1 METGGEHASLPPVPP
16 RDDSNLNVEE
26 TLAASSSAMD
36 HYEGNPAS
44 AAHDSY
50 ENQRYF
56 EEYGKFGIH
65 VDMLRDQSRM
75 TSYHRAI
82 MGNPQDFKDKVV
94 LDVGCG
100 TSVLSCW
107 CARAGARKV
116 YAVEASS
123 MAEQAQLVVDRNGL
137 SDIVQIINAKMEDVN
152 LPEQVD
158 VIVSEWMGSFLIFES
173 MLETVL
179 YARDRYLKEDGKM
192 YPAIA
197 RMFVA
202 PLDMTPF
209 FQKRIRFLRDVPDL
223 NLAPLIPFATTEY
236 TYYGMRG
243 AKCKPK
249 HLLAD
254 GFVIK
259 ELDIKTVTAQ
269 ELQRVS
275 APIAIKPKRKG
286 TFNGWG
292 AWFEVVFP
300 GQTADKDVVLS
311 TAPEQ
316 PLTHWRQD
324 VFLLERDFEVTEEDT
339 ITGLLRFV
347 QNPNWKRH
355 YNLEISFSLREF
367 DQYRIWST

>member
-1 METGGEHASLPPVPP
+1 MHHA
-16 RDDSNLNVEE
+16 R
-26 TLAASSSAMD
+26 TRT
-36 HYEGNPAS
+36 H
-44 AAHDSY
+44 AHAHTAHTAPY
-50 ENQRYF
+50 AKR
-56 EEYGKFGIH
+56 
-65 VDMLRDQSRM
+65 
-75 TSYHRAI
+75 
-82 MGNPQDFKDKVV
+82 
-94 LDVGCG
+94 G
-100 TSVLSCW
+100 T
-107 CARAGARKV
+107 
-116 YAVEASS
+116 
-123 MAEQAQLVVDRNGL
+123 
-137 SDIVQIINAKMEDVN
+137 IVQ
-152 LPEQVD
+152 
-158 VIVSEWMGSFLIFES
+158 
-173 MLETVL
+173 
-179 YARDRYLKEDGKM
+179 DGKM

-223 NLAPLIPFATTEY
+223 NLAPLMYVREAADSDFKRFAHRQSTHTHTHTRSPFATTEY

-254 GFVIK
+254 GFVVK

-300 GQTADKDVVLS
+300 GETADKDVVLS

-316 PLTHWRQD
+316 PYAPH
-324 VFLLERDFEVTEEDT
+324 
-339 ITGLLRFV
+339 LRSLFV
-347 QNPNWKRH
+347 CACVSCGRAVACVWCADGN
-355 YNLEISFSLREF
+355 SLGVSCVLYMVMVQADALAPGRVPPGAGF
-367 DQYRIWST
+367 

>member
-1 METGGEHASLPPVPP
+1 MEGDADLGSLPPVPP
-16 RDDSNLNVEE
+16 RSN
-26 TLAASSSAMD
+26 AQGSMD
-36 HYEGNPAS
+36 HTTDNVSFSGGAS
-44 AAHDSY
+44 PHDIY
-50 ENQRYF
+50 ENQKYF

-65 VDMLRDQSRM
+65 VDMLRDQARM
-75 TSYHRAI
+75 TSYHKAI
-82 MGNPQDFKDKVV
+82 MSNPQDFKDKVV

-107 CARAGARKV
+107 AARAGARRV

-137 SDIVQIINAKMEDVN
+137 SQVVQIVNAKMEEVH

-158 VIVSEWMGSFLIFES
+158 IIVSEWMGSFLVFES

-179 YARDRYLKEDGKM
+179 YARDRWLKEDGKL

-197 RMFVA
+197 RIFVA
-202 PLDMTPF
+202 PLDMTSF
-209 FQKRIRFLRDVPDL
+209 FEKRIRFLRNIPDL
-223 NLAPLIPFATTEY
+223 NMGPLIPFATTEY

-243 AKCKPK
+243 GKIKPK
-249 HLLAD
+249 NLLSD
-254 GFVIK
+254 GHVIK
-259 ELDIKTVTAQ
+259 DMDLKTVTLQ
-269 ELQRVS
+269 ELQKIS
-275 APIAIKPKRKG
+275 CEFAIKPTRKG

-300 GQTADKDVVLS
+300 GETADKDVVLS
-311 TAPEQ
+311 TAPDK
-316 PLTHWRQD
+316 PLTHWRHD
-324 VFLLERDFEVTEEDT
+324 VFLLERNFEVTEEDT
-339 ITGLLRFV
+339 ITGLLRFL

-355 YNLEISFSLREF
+355 YNLEVSFSLREF